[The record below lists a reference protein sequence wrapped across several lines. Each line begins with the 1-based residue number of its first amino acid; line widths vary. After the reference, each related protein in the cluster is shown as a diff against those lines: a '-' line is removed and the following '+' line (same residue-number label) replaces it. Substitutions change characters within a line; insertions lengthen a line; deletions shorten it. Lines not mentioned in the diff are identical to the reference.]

1 MSDGVRLGQLLC
13 DEDII
18 TKRQLSKAL
27 QEQVKGRKGTLGEIL
42 VEMGVCTFEDITDA
56 MMSHS
61 SDTQK
66 HEKKHEEIHK
76 EPIPKPVVEPEPVVV
91 QPTPQPVAQPTPQ
104 PVVEEPKVEEPIE
117 LSEDKVMGTK
127 FTMSIQTIIA
137 LVSVI
142 AAGVG
147 GYYMLLSEI
156 EEAKNLPE
164 PPSIESIF
172 GDEYPSKPDG
182 HNWPRS
188 YEQYKSQVGGLQEDM
203 DAVYEIIDEYEEAI
217 EDLEKLVANL
227 RVEVAKKK
235 DK

>member
-1 MSDGVRLGQLLC
+1 MNGNIKLGQLLC
-13 DEDII
+13 DADII

-27 QEQVKGRKGTLGEIL
+27 QEQVKGRKGTIGEIL
-42 VEMGVCTFEDITDA
+42 VDMGFCSFDDITDTL
-56 MMSHS
+56 MNSTE
-61 SDTQK
+61 DTKK
-66 HEKKHEEIHK
+66 HEEKHEEIHN
-76 EPIPKPVVEPEPVVV
+76 EPIPVQIKPDEKDIPPVEPKKEEPV
-91 QPTPQPVAQPTPQ
+91 
-104 PVVEEPKVEEPIE
+104 EI
-117 LSEDKVMGTK
+117 SEDKVMGTK
-127 FTMSIQTIIA
+127 FTMSIQTLVA

-203 DAVYEIIDEYEEAI
+203 DAVYETLDEYEEAI
-217 EDLEKLVANL
+217 EELEKLVANL
-227 RVEVAKKK
+227 RVEVARKK